1 MQKKSYLTNSNLG
14 CLAINESAKTILIH
28 YIDEIWGS

>member
-1 MQKKSYLTNSNLG
+1 LG